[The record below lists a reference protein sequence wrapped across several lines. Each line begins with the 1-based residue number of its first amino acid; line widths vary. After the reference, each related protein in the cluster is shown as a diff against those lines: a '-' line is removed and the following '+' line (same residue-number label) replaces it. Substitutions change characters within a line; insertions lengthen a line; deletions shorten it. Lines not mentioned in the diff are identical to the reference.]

1 MLLQFF
7 EAGSRSQAKIQEILP
22 RSIRDAR
29 LLQRFEDLTISR
41 RILFDLKYLAW
52 TGLDSMFGG
61 HVDIVPKI
69 LQ

>member
-7 EAGSRSQAKIQEILP
+7 EAGSQSQVKIQEILP

-29 LLQRFEDLTISR
+29 LLQRFENLTINR

-52 TGLDSMFGG
+52 TGLDLMFGG